1 MTIHDQIKDK
11 KLQCHI
17 NREAA
22 KISTL
27 LKILGK
33 LLLVKEMIKSL
44 NNVIFINK
52 KGSI

>member
-11 KLQCHI
+11 KLQYHI

-44 NNVIFINK
+44 NVIFINK